1 MLYNWND
8 TIKTSVRTSFVLSF
22 LLQTLQRNRHFCP
35 EGFQGMYIVIKLEM
49 LNFNCSATCLDKDR
63 DCWESKIVLMIWL
76 FRFYKLGNFSYTSL
90 ATLLFS
96 LVLQLEKNLL
106 NVALCHQEGHE
117 MWKTYYPPASEAS
130 REVTKLSEKK
140 STCTCIWCQI
150 ICPSVCLSVLS

>member
-90 ATLLFS
+90 LATLLFS
-96 LVLQLEKNLL
+96 LVLQLAKNLL
-106 NVALCHQEGHE
+106 DVGCWMLLYVI
-117 MWKTYYPPASEAS
+117 KKD
-130 REVTKLSEKK
+130 TKCERL
-140 STCTCIWCQI
+140 I
-150 ICPSVCLSVLS
+150 IPLRAKRVGR